1 MTLRP
6 LAVALTLQLLASP
19 AFAQQTGFER
29 RPPERSREATS
40 GSEDRGGRSRERT
53 AEPRPSDTDRRNSEA
68 RAENRPSAP
77 APRADER
84 RRDRDEDRDRGWGR
98 GRRDRDDRDD
108 RVAIRREPPR
118 RPVIIAPSRPPVY
131 VVRPPAYRYQ
141 SPRWSRPYYRG
152 GLAYFYYG
160 GFGWYPRATYFA
172 DRGYFGRGYASD
184 LGELRLRVSP
194 RWADV
199 YVDGFYAGTV
209 DQFDGVF
216 QSLKLESGPYLIE
229 IVAPGYEPLEVNVRI
244 SPGEKVTYRGDL
256 RREP

>member
-6 LAVALTLQLLASP
+6 LAVALTLQLLAAP
-19 AFAQQTGFER
+19 AFAQQAGFER
-29 RPPERSREATS
+29 RPPDRSRESTS
-40 GSEDRGGRSRERT
+40 GSEDRRERSRERT
-53 AEPRPSDTDRRNSEA
+53 AQPRPSDDARRAPET
-68 RAENRPSAP
+68 RAEARPSAP
-77 APRADER
+77 PPRAEDR
-84 RRDRDEDRDRGWGR
+84 RRGRDGDRDRDDRGWGR
-98 GRRDRDDRDD
+98 GRRDRDDR
-108 RVAIRREPPR
+108 VEVRRER
-118 RPVIIAPSRPPVY
+118 GRPIIVAPSRPPVY
-131 VVRPPAYRYQ
+131 VIRPPAYRYE
-141 SPRWSRPYYRG
+141 SRRWNRPYYRG

-209 DQFDGVF
+209 DQFDGIF
-216 QSLKLESGPYLIE
+216 QSLKLESGPYLVE
-229 IVAPGYEPLEVNVRI
+229 IVAPGYETLEVNVRI
-244 SPGEKVTYRGDL
+244 SPGEKVTYSGEL

>member
-1 MTLRP
+1 MRELDESLGGNLLIAHGDPAQILPR
-6 LAVALTLQLLASP
+6 VAAAAGAKHVHAAAAHTPYAM
-19 AFAQQTGFER
+19 A
-29 RPPERSREATS
+29 
-40 GSEDRGGRSRERT
+40 
-53 AEPRPSDTDRRNSEA
+53 
-68 RAENRPSAP
+68 
-77 APRADER
+77 
-84 RRDRDEDRDRGWGR
+84 
-98 GRRDRDDRDD
+98 RDD